1 MPHIPNFRLS
11 KRQVSL
17 YLHHWR
23 FLGSKRRVWGTLAIL
38 HSVVEPRQLP
48 SLALDRPI
56 GHCTRR
62 PSPSPLGSVAS
73 SVPETSL
80 DRSFKKSRSRGR
92 AGPSGSTAPH
102 TFPVANADDSR

>member
-1 MPHIPNFRLS
+1 MSWRSNHNFVISSLDQQFPVLMPHIPNFRLS

-56 GHCTRR
+56 GHCPRR

-80 DRSFKKSRSRGR
+80 DRSFKQW
-92 AGPSGSTAPH
+92 
-102 TFPVANADDSR
+102 